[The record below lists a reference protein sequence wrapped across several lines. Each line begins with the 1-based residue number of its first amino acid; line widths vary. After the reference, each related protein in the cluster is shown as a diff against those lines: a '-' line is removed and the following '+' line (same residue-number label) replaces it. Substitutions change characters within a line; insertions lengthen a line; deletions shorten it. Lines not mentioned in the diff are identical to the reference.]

1 MKKINKK
8 SLDLLDSCLAT
19 ESPEVRA
26 KIYKIIEMSDLDAS
40 DPLFLILT
48 LTGQMR
54 VLLETAPA
62 DLEKLLRE
70 WKQQSEQSL
79 KELQQAIGQVKVTQQ
94 QQASAI
100 RETLEQVTLNCVENL
115 KRVGS
120 ATTSAIS
127 SANNETVNQA
137 KLATVSAEELK
148 NSVVALFESVIED
161 KKIVVEGMQSIMR
174 RVEKSVGDMDSATQQ
189 INGAVNDVKY
199 LRSEIIKLQAG
210 TTWIKLADWFSPLL
224 TLLIALSVGFGGGV
238 WLMWVKYNED
248 PINSLGR
255 DLVNWNTERILKCQ
269 RDENPKCTIW
279 IEDPEIN
286 KK

>member
-8 SLDLLDSCLAT
+8 ALDLLDSCLAT

-40 DPLFLILT
+40 DPLFLILA

-62 DLEKLLRE
+62 DLEKLLSE
-70 WKQQSEQSL
+70 WKQQSDQSL

-120 ATTSAIS
+120 ATTS
-127 SANNETVNQA
+127 
-137 KLATVSAEELK
+137 
-148 NSVVALFESVIED
+148 VIFY
-161 KKIVVEGMQSIMR
+161 SI
-174 RVEKSVGDMDSATQQ
+174 
-189 INGAVNDVKY
+189 
-199 LRSEIIKLQAG
+199 
-210 TTWIKLADWFSPLL
+210 
-224 TLLIALSVGFGGGV
+224 
-238 WLMWVKYNED
+238 
-248 PINSLGR
+248 
-255 DLVNWNTERILKCQ
+255 
-269 RDENPKCTIW
+269 
-279 IEDPEIN
+279 
-286 KK
+286 